1 MSENSNLK
9 IALTNATN
17 LLNNNNLNES
27 MQQLEEI
34 LHVHP
39 YNLKAL
45 SLLLEINIKLS
56 DTDKA
61 IEIINNLIQ
70 IEPDNASHY
79 EKLIKIYQFL
89 NDDSGYEFALIR
101 LHKKF
106 PSILTARLISNI
118 YIKNDREEESD
129 QIIQDFFESD
139 KNYSDLYKGIRHV
152 KAGRLKL
159 AEETYKKV
167 IKKDKDNIDALRL
180 LGLLAFKTK
189 DYDISERLFMR
200 VLEIDPTFSLAWDN
214 LAKLFRVQ
222 NKLSKS
228 IPAFENLIKLDPNN
242 FEALVS
248 LGTIYIKLSK
258 YHQGINLYEKSL
270 TIKPENPRVYLS
282 LGHALKTIGQREKSE
297 IAYHNAIK
305 FYPFSGEAYWSL
317 ANLKTYKFSKKEISN
332 MKLAINKNIHPNE
345 QIQMH
350 FALAKALES
359 NNQFEDSF
367 NHYKEGNWLQR
378 KQIKYNSE
386 EYKLSIDDLITFFKS
401 NKDIFKSRANIK
413 NDDPIFILGLPRSGS
428 TLIEQ
433 ILSSHS
439 LIDGTQ
445 ELPNIMAISRDIKL
459 IDPNNG
465 YPNNLMDI
473 DTSSFNDFGQKYI
486 DETRWARSSKPFF
499 IDKMPNNFVHIG
511 LIKLIL
517 PNAKII
523 DARRNPMDACFSCFK
538 QYFAKGQHFTYDL
551 DDIARYYKDYLRLM
565 DFWNELFPREIFTIN
580 YEDII
585 NNPNKKIRE
594 LLNFCNVEFE
604 NSCLDFHKSKRPVKT
619 ASSEQVRQPMY
630 KTGLDYWKN
639 YRNNLDI
646 LINHFPD
653 YDK

>member
-9 IALTNATN
+9 IALNNAID
-17 LLNNNNLNES
+17 LLNNNNLNECL
-27 MQQLEEI
+27 QQLEEI
-34 LHVHP
+34 LIIHP
-39 YNLKAL
+39 SNPEAL
-45 SLLLEINIKLS
+45 SLALDINIKIS
-56 DTDKA
+56 NTEKA
-61 IEIINNLIQ
+61 IEIINKLIQ
-70 IEPDNASHY
+70 IDPTKISYY
-79 EKLIKIYQFL
+79 EKSVKIYQYL
-89 NDDSGYEFALIR
+89 NDEKGYESALIR

-106 PSILTARLISNI
+106 PSISSARLISNL
-118 YIKNDREEESD
+118 YIKNDKEEESNEV
-129 QIIQDFFESD
+129 IQNFFESD
-139 KNYSDLYKGIRHV
+139 KSYSDLYKGIRHV

-159 AEETYKKV
+159 AEEAYKNV
-167 IKKDKDNIDALRL
+167 IKRDKNNIDALRL

-189 DYDISERLFMR
+189 DYNIAERLFIR
-200 VLEIDPTFSLAWDN
+200 VLELDPTFSLAWDN
-214 LAKLFRVQ
+214 LAKLFRIQ

-228 IPAFENLIKLDPNN
+228 IPAFENLIKLDPDN

-248 LGTIYIKLSK
+248 LGTVYIKLSK
-258 YHQGINLYEKSL
+258 YYEGINLYEKSL
-270 TIKPENPRVYLS
+270 KIKPENPRVYLS
-282 LGHALKTIGQREKSE
+282 LGHALKTVGKREKSE
-297 IAYHNAIK
+297 TAYHNAIK
-305 FYPFSGEAYWSL
+305 YFPLSGEAYWSL
-317 ANLKTYKFSKKEISN
+317 ANLKTYKFSQKEISN
-332 MKLAINKNIHPNE
+332 MELSINKNMHPNE
-345 QIQMH
+345 LIQMH
-350 FALAKALES
+350 FALGKAYES
-359 NNQFEDSF
+359 NNQFEKSF
-367 NHYKEGNWLQR
+367 NHYREGNWLQR
-378 KQIKYNSE
+378 KQITYNAE
-386 EYKLSIDDLITFFKS
+386 DYKISIDEIIDFFK
-401 NKDIFKSRANIK
+401 NNNDIFKSKSSLN

-439 LIDGTQ
+439 LIEGTQ

-459 IDPNNG
+459 IDQNNG
-465 YPNNLMDI
+465 YPKNLLAI
-473 DTSSFNDFGQKYI
+473 NSSVFNDFGQKYI

-523 DARRNPMDACFSCFK
+523 DARRNPMDSCFSCFK

-565 DFWNELFPREIFTIN
+565 NFWNELFPGEIFTIN
-580 YEDII
+580 YEDVI
-585 NNPNKKIRE
+585 NEPNQKITE
-594 LLNFCNVEFE
+594 LLSFCNVEFE
-604 NSCLDFHKSKRPVKT
+604 DSCLNFHKSKRPVKT

>member
-1 MSENSNLK
+1 M
-9 IALTNATN
+9 
-17 LLNNNNLNES
+17 
-27 MQQLEEI
+27 
-34 LHVHP
+34 
-39 YNLKAL
+39 
-45 SLLLEINIKLS
+45 
-56 DTDKA
+56 
-61 IEIINNLIQ
+61 
-70 IEPDNASHY
+70 
-79 EKLIKIYQFL
+79 
-89 NDDSGYEFALIR
+89 
-101 LHKKF
+101 HKKF

-180 LGLLAFKTK
+180 LGLLAFKTN

-228 IPAFENLIKLDPNN
+228 IPAFENLIKLDPYN

-459 IDPNNG
+459 IDPNYG
-465 YPNNLMDI
+465 YPNNLMNI